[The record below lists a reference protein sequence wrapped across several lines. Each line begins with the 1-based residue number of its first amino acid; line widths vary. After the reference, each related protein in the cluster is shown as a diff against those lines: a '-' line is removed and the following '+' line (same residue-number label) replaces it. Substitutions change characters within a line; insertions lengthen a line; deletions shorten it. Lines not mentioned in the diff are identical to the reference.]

1 MSNEGSRQ
9 LLVEKGEGQPLRL
22 QHKHAVRVQAL
33 VKSFGPVHAVRKAS
47 FDVFA
52 GEIFGLL
59 GPNGA
64 GKTTTLEII
73 EGLQKADDGAV
84 QVLGYDSEHE
94 RHFIEPR
101 IGIQLQSASLNP
113 RLTAL
118 ELLRMYAAF
127 YPQPR
132 DPAELLA
139 LFGLQEKE
147 NALASTLSGG
157 QQQRLSVA
165 LALVGDPD
173 LLLLDE
179 PTTGLD
185 PHARRELWV
194 ALQGLQAR
202 GKTILLT
209 THYLDEA
216 QQVCDRVAIMDRGL
230 VVAQGKPQDLIT
242 QNCPQATLEFH
253 MASDDAVA
261 RLQALDG
268 VQAVSASDGRA
279 QIQTNDLGPT
289 LAAIASSSEQLGL
302 RLDTLTVRTSTLEDV
317 FLQLTGRS
325 FED

>member
-1 MSNEGSRQ
+1 LSSPRPEGESTRE
-9 LLVEKGEGQPLRL
+9 LLVERGEGQPLRL
-22 QHKHAVRVQAL
+22 QQKYAVRVQQL
-33 VKSFGPVHAVRKAS
+33 VKSFGLVQAVRKAS
-47 FDVFA
+47 FDVFV

-64 GKTTTLEII
+64 GKTTTLEIV
-73 EGLQKADDGAV
+73 EGLQRADEGAV

-94 RHFIEPR
+94 RRFIEPR

-113 RLTAL
+113 RLSAL

-132 DPAELLA
+132 DPAELLE
-139 LFGLQEKE
+139 LFGLQEK
-147 NALASTLSGG
+147 ADSLASTLSGG

-165 LALVGDPD
+165 LALVGNPD

-209 THYLDEA
+209 THYLIWT
-216 QQVCDRVAIMDRGL
+216 RPSRS
-230 VVAQGKPQDLIT
+230 
-242 QNCPQATLEFH
+242 ATGWPSWTAE
-253 MASDDAVA
+253 
-261 RLQALDG
+261 
-268 VQAVSASDGRA
+268 
-279 QIQTNDLGPT
+279 
-289 LAAIASSSEQLGL
+289 SS
-302 RLDTLTVRTSTLEDV
+302 
-317 FLQLTGRS
+317 
-325 FED
+325 